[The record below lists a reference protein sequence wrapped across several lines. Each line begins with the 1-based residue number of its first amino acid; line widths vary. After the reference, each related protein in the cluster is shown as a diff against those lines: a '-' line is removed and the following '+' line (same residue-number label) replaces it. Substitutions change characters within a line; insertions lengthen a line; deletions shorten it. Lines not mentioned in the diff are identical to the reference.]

1 MREQARKRL
10 PVRRSRCWQPEFR
23 AQARDS
29 SRAQRGICCFP
40 SIWERIADP
49 HRFVARLKPGH
60 LIRSTLLLALSLA
73 PAALAQAKLD
83 SRPSFIGETLRF
95 AMSVLGASGGDL
107 TLSARETEIDGK
119 PAYKFELSAISGQF
133 LSKIFIVRDY
143 LASWVDPKTFR
154 SFRFEKHT
162 VEGKRVRDDLIEFD
176 YAKKVAY
183 RDGKPIAIEE
193 NTLDSLSSLYYIRLL
208 DLEQREPVPLTVVSR
223 RLLPLTV
230 VVQGRETV
238 TTPAGT
244 FKTIRVEP
252 QGPDGLI
259 GKGKTLTLWLT
270 DDERK
275 MPVQIKS
282 KLKVGTLTG
291 KLKAVERK

>member
-1 MREQARKRL
+1 
-10 PVRRSRCWQPEFR
+10 
-23 AQARDS
+23 
-29 SRAQRGICCFP
+29 
-40 SIWERIADP
+40 
-49 HRFVARLKPGH
+49 LKPGH
-60 LIRSTLLLALSLA
+60 LFRSALLLALSLA
-73 PAALAQAKLD
+73 PAAFAQAKLD
-83 SRPSFIGETLRF
+83 SKPAFVGETLRF

-107 TLSARETEIDGK
+107 TLSARETEINGK

-133 LSKIFIVRDY
+133 LSKIFLVRDY

-154 SFRFEKHT
+154 SLRFEKHT

-183 RDGKPIAIEE
+183 RDGKPIGIEE
-193 NTLDSLSSLYYIRLL
+193 NTLDSLSSLYYIRLI
-208 DLEQREPVPLTVVSR
+208 DLEPRDPVPLTVVSR
-223 RLLPLTV
+223 HLFPLSV

-252 QGPDGLI
+252 QGPEGLI

-275 MPVQIKS
+275 MPVQLKS

-291 KLKAVERK
+291 KLKSVEKQ

>member
-1 MREQARKRL
+1 LNPARSL
-10 PVRRSRCWQPEFR
+10 LGAS
-23 AQARDS
+23 
-29 SRAQRGICCFP
+29 
-40 SIWERIADP
+40 
-49 HRFVARLKPGH
+49 
-60 LIRSTLLLALSLA
+60 LLALSLA
-73 PAALAQAKLD
+73 PGALAQPLPD
-83 SRPSFIGETLRF
+83 SRPPFLGEKLRF
-95 AMSVLGASGGDL
+95 AMSILGAAGGDL
-107 TLSARETEIDGK
+107 TLSATETQLDGR
-119 PAYKFELSAISGQF
+119 PAWKFELSAISGEF

-154 SFRFEKHT
+154 SLRFEKHT

-176 YAKKVAY
+176 YEKKIAY
-183 RDGKPIAIEE
+183 RDGKPIPIEA
-193 NTLDSLSSLYYIRLL
+193 NTFDSLSSIYYIRLL
-208 DLEQREPVPLTVVSR
+208 DLNRSDPISLTVVSR
-223 RLLPLTV
+223 HLFPLSV
-230 VVQGRETV
+230 VVRGRETV

-252 QGPDGLI
+252 QGPEGLI

-291 KLKAVERK
+291 KLKAVERH

>member
-1 MREQARKRL
+1 
-10 PVRRSRCWQPEFR
+10 
-23 AQARDS
+23 
-29 SRAQRGICCFP
+29 
-40 SIWERIADP
+40 
-49 HRFVARLKPGH
+49 LKPGH
-60 LIRSTLLLALSLA
+60 LLRSALLLALSLA
-73 PAALAQAKLD
+73 PAAFAQANLD
-83 SRPSFIGETLRF
+83 SRPAFVGETLRF

-107 TLSARETEIDGK
+107 TLSARETELDGK

-154 SFRFEKHT
+154 SLRFEKHT

-193 NTLDSLSSLYYIRLL
+193 NTLDSLSSLYYIRLI
-208 DLEQREPVPLTVVSR
+208 DLEQRDQVPLTVVSR
-223 RLLPLTV
+223 HLFPLSV

-275 MPVQIKS
+275 MPVQLKS

-291 KLKAVERK
+291 KLKSVEKQ

>member
-1 MREQARKRL
+1 LNPARFL
-10 PVRRSRCWQPEFR
+10 LGAS
-23 AQARDS
+23 
-29 SRAQRGICCFP
+29 
-40 SIWERIADP
+40 
-49 HRFVARLKPGH
+49 
-60 LIRSTLLLALSLA
+60 LLALSLA
-73 PAALAQAKLD
+73 PTARAQPVPD
-83 SRPSFIGETLRF
+83 SRPPFLGEKLRF
-95 AMSVLGASGGDL
+95 AMSILGAAGGDL
-107 TLSARETEIDGK
+107 TLSATETQLDGR
-119 PAYKFELSAISGQF
+119 PAWKFELSAISGEF

-154 SFRFEKHT
+154 SLRFEKHT

-176 YAKKVAY
+176 YEKKIAY
-183 RDGKPIAIEE
+183 RDGKPIPIEA
-193 NTLDSLSSLYYIRLL
+193 NTFDSLSSIYYIRLL
-208 DLEQREPVPLTVVSR
+208 DLNRSDPISLTVVSR
-223 RLLPLTV
+223 HLFPLSV
-230 VVQGRETV
+230 VVRGRETV

-252 QGPDGLI
+252 QGPEGLI

-291 KLKAVERK
+291 KLKAVERH